1 METVISK
8 LCKKPLFMAIIKPM
22 VIYVNLFISG
32 VLEIIALI
40 PQLVKNMPA
49 MLETMV

>member
-1 METVISK
+1 
-8 LCKKPLFMAIIKPM
+8 MAIIKPM